1 VLGGAC
7 LSMKQSRLNVQL
19 FVGHYTSA
27 FLMSAA
33 MQAAD
38 KPRVF
43 ITESHPIQISGQ
55 ATDGVTPF
63 LVSGGTSPENVE
75 VMKSFV
81 ALCPSVVVTSNREK
95 AAYVVRLDHEG
106 VNPTT
111 PFTHGN
117 KVAVFNQKEDLIYS
131 GSTRLLRA
139 SVKAACSAIAAAERK

>member
-1 VLGGAC
+1 MGMTALRVTALAFP
-7 LSMKQSRLNVQL
+7 L
-19 FVGHYTSA
+19 F
-27 FLMSAA
+27 AA
-33 MQAAD
+33 ANLYLRAAD

-81 ALCPSVVVTSNREK
+81 ALCPGVVVTSNREK
-95 AAYVVRLDHEG
+95 GSYVVRLDHEG

-117 KVAVFNQKEDLIYS
+117 KVAVFNQNEDLIYS

-139 SVKAACSAIAAAERK
+139 SVKAACAAIAAAEQK